1 MSGLTNTTLGT
12 APLAGSNKAATE
24 AQLDATQVNLKNILG
39 GEAKNENGNVS
50 TEDIGGTGENTI
62 HDAIK
67 SVKATAD
74 KGWKLKA
81 NEEADSESE
90 KIAAGDTV
98 TVKQGKNILVKR
110 SGKELTIETAD
121 DVAFNKVTRRRQRLT
136 TTDWTTP

>member
-1 MSGLTNTTLGT
+1 NTTLGA

-74 KGWKLKA
+74 KGW
-81 NEEADSESE
+81 
-90 KIAAGDTV
+90 
-98 TVKQGKNILVKR
+98 
-110 SGKELTIETAD
+110 
-121 DVAFNKVTRRRQRLT
+121 
-136 TTDWTTP
+136 